1 MINLPNR
8 CQRLIS
14 RAEWHTVR
22 LKGASGESEGLRRY
36 DKENL
41 LWQSTVAIRSDP
53 VGSLR
58 IWVCAGA
65 YSLSSF
71 CGDQVETESGVE
83 YQLVVRRHRN
93 GRPVG
98 CKFEVGNGKVEIGE

>member
-41 LWQSTVAIRSDP
+41 LWQFTVAIRSDP
-53 VGSLR
+53 VGSGLR
-58 IWVCAGA
+58 GGA
-65 YSLSSF
+65 REIVLNRLPLVGYYSF
-71 CGDQVETESGVE
+71 GV
-83 YQLVVRRHRN
+83 LFPWK
-93 GRPVG
+93 GI
-98 CKFEVGNGKVEIGE
+98 GKK

>member
-36 DKENL
+36 DNENL
-41 LWQSTVAIRSDP
+41 LWQSGLTLLAPGACREAA
-53 VGSLR
+53 GSV
-58 IWVCAGA
+58 WTKK
-65 YSLSSF
+65 
-71 CGDQVETESGVE
+71 E
-83 YQLVVRRHRN
+83 RRQ
-93 GRPVG
+93 G
-98 CKFEVGNGKVEIGE
+98 

>member
-41 LWQSTVAIRSDP
+41 LWQFTVAIRSDP
-53 VGSLR
+53 VGSLLAPMPPLACEK
-58 IWVCAGA
+58 W
-65 YSLSSF
+65 Y
-71 CGDQVETESGVE
+71 
-83 YQLVVRRHRN
+83 N
-93 GRPVG
+93 VG
-98 CKFEVGNGKVEIGE
+98 HEGERE

>member
-1 MINLPNR
+1 MINLPDR

-41 LWQSTVAIRSDP
+41 LCNLLWQSGLTLLAP
-53 VGSLR
+53 G
-58 IWVCAGA
+58 
-65 YSLSSF
+65 Y
-71 CGDQVETESGVE
+71 E
-83 YQLVVRRHRN
+83 
-93 GRPVG
+93 
-98 CKFEVGNGKVEIGE
+98 

>member
-53 VGSLR
+53 VGSEAGVFVVARSANR
-58 IWVCAGA
+58 ICQHIWNRICVIAAMLA
-65 YSLSSF
+65 YRVFVHKSPAAPKWNDF
-71 CGDQVETESGVE
+71 CGQS
-83 YQLVVRRHRN
+83 
-93 GRPVG
+93 
-98 CKFEVGNGKVEIGE
+98 

>member
-41 LWQSTVAIRSDP
+41 LWQSGLTLLVPCVFPFR
-53 VGSLR
+53 GF
-58 IWVCAGA
+58 CHGA
-65 YSLSSF
+65 H
-71 CGDQVETESGVE
+71 DA
-83 YQLVVRRHRN
+83 VVSREWQY
-93 GRPVG
+93 GQ
-98 CKFEVGNGKVEIGE
+98 

>member
-41 LWQSTVAIRSDP
+41 LWQSGLTLLVPFAY
-53 VGSLR
+53 GSVPER
-58 IWVCAGA
+58 TAFPAFVVIKWKRKAA
-65 YSLSSF
+65 WNTSL
-71 CGDQVETESGVE
+71 T
-83 YQLVVRRHRN
+83 
-93 GRPVG
+93 
-98 CKFEVGNGKVEIGE
+98 

>member
-53 VGSLR
+53 VGSHKGR
-58 IWVCAGA
+58 
-65 YSLSSF
+65 SQD
-71 CGDQVETESGVE
+71 DQYRTHIKEGVE
-83 YQLVVRRHRN
+83 
-93 GRPVG
+93 
-98 CKFEVGNGKVEIGE
+98 F

>member
-1 MINLPNR
+1 MVTTVAGVCDILFGMRRCMINLPNR

-14 RAEWHTVR
+14 RAEWHIVR

-53 VGSLR
+53 VGSCEMNPR
-58 IWVCAGA
+58 TMPARGIAGV
-65 YSLSSF
+65 F
-71 CGDQVETESGVE
+71 RQD
-83 YQLVVRRHRN
+83 
-93 GRPVG
+93 
-98 CKFEVGNGKVEIGE
+98 

>member
-1 MINLPNR
+1 MVTTVAGVCDILFGMRRCMINLPNR

-41 LWQSTVAIRSDP
+41 LWQSGLTLLVPSEEYR
-53 VGSLR
+53 R
-58 IWVCAGA
+58 IFFMCNLFATRVYTG
-65 YSLSSF
+65 
-71 CGDQVETESGVE
+71 
-83 YQLVVRRHRN
+83 
-93 GRPVG
+93 
-98 CKFEVGNGKVEIGE
+98 

>member
-41 LWQSTVAIRSDP
+41 LWQSGLTLLVPRVLTEGKSII
-53 VGSLR
+53 L
-58 IWVCAGA
+58 
-65 YSLSSF
+65 
-71 CGDQVETESGVE
+71 ETCDKT
-83 YQLVVRRHRN
+83 
-93 GRPVG
+93 P
-98 CKFEVGNGKVEIGE
+98 